1 MHCRRLYRKKIKCT
15 TCNKV
20 IYSEYKADQLKRKQ
34 NNNLSVK
41 FISVEVSVDL
51 LQKKL
56 CFATATI
63 ISSSA
68 SIAADNST
76 YLTSAILA
84 VTGSI
89 SCELDKC
96 EESVPPNKN
105 VFELTTATEVQ
116 ERLDETVV
124 QLKDQDDDLHEVM
137 NGDAGDKEEDF
148 ATNSEIF
155 TVSANSEIVK
165 NVSNESED
173 KDYETEEGHPV
184 NRVEQSFATAS
195 HKILTF
201 SANVDIVKS
210 VTIESDDDN
219 LSLEHHSENTIF
231 VQS

>member
-1 MHCRRLYRKKIKCT
+1 MAPDLDLVLFAMHCRRLYRKKIKCT
-15 TCNKV
+15 ACNKV
-20 IYSEYKADQLKRKQ
+20 IYSKYKADQLTKTQ

-41 FISVEVSVDL
+41 LISVDF

-76 YLTSAILA
+76 YLTSASLA

-105 VFELTTATEVQ
+105 VFELTTTTEVQ
-116 ERLDETVV
+116 ERLDETVI
-124 QLKDQDDDLHEVM
+124 QLKDQDNDLHEVM

-148 ATNSEIF
+148 AANSEIF
-155 TVSANSEIVK
+155 TVSANSEMVK
-165 NVSNESED
+165 NVFNESED
-173 KDYETEEGHPV
+173 KDY
-184 NRVEQSFATAS
+184 
-195 HKILTF
+195 KIYVQAKFKKTNSAFYCF
-201 SANVDIVKS
+201 SS
-210 VTIESDDDN
+210 C
-219 LSLEHHSENTIF
+219 
-231 VQS
+231 

>member
-1 MHCRRLYRKKIKCT
+1 MAPDLDLVLFAMHCRRLHRKKIKCT
-15 TCNKV
+15 ACNKV

-41 FISVEVSVDL
+41 FVSVKEDSVDF

-76 YLTSAILA
+76 YLTSASLA

-96 EESVPPNKN
+96 EESVSPNKN

-124 QLKDQDDDLHEVM
+124 QLKDQDNDLHEVV

-148 ATNSEIF
+148 QQIQRFLLFLLILRWLKMFQMNLKTKIMKQRKVIRSIELNK
-155 TVSANSEIVK
+155 VLQPQVK
-165 NVSNESED
+165 
-173 KDYETEEGHPV
+173 K
-184 NRVEQSFATAS
+184 F
-195 HKILTF
+195 
-201 SANVDIVKS
+201 
-210 VTIESDDDN
+210 
-219 LSLEHHSENTIF
+219 
-231 VQS
+231 

>member
-1 MHCRRLYRKKIKCT
+1 MLFKMHCKRLYRKKIKCSA
-15 TCNKV
+15 CNKV

-34 NNNLSVK
+34 NNILSLK
-41 FISVEVSVDL
+41 FISVEEDSVNL

-56 CFATATI
+56 CFATATTCTI

-76 YLTSAILA
+76 YLTSASLA

-89 SCELDKC
+89 SYELDKC

-105 VFELTTATEVQ
+105 VFELTTVTEVQ

-137 NGDAGDKEEDF
+137 NGDARDKEEDF

-155 TVSANSEIVK
+155 TVSANSEMVK

-173 KDYETEEGHPV
+173 EIMKQRKVIQSIELNKALY
-184 NRVEQSFATAS
+184 NR
-195 HKILTF
+195 
-201 SANVDIVKS
+201 KS
-210 VTIESDDDN
+210 KN
-219 LSLEHHSENTIF
+219 FNYFCQCRHS
-231 VQS
+231 

>member
-1 MHCRRLYRKKIKCT
+1 M
-15 TCNKV
+15 
-20 IYSEYKADQLKRKQ
+20 
-34 NNNLSVK
+34 K
-41 FISVEVSVDL
+41 FISVDL

-96 EESVPPNKN
+96 EESVSPNKN
-105 VFELTTATEVQ
+105 RFELTTGTEVQ

-201 SANVDIVKS
+201 SANVNIVES

-219 LSLEHHSENTIF
+219 LSLEHDSENTIF

>member
-1 MHCRRLYRKKIKCT
+1 MALDLDLLLFAMHCRRLHRKKIKCT
-15 TCNKV
+15 ACNKV

-41 FISVEVSVDL
+41 FVSVKEDSVDF

-76 YLTSAILA
+76 YLTSASLA

-89 SCELDKC
+89 SC
-96 EESVPPNKN
+96 
-105 VFELTTATEVQ
+105 
-116 ERLDETVV
+116 
-124 QLKDQDDDLHEVM
+124 
-137 NGDAGDKEEDF
+137 GDKEEDF
-148 ATNSEIF
+148 AANSEIF
-155 TVSANSEIVK
+155 TVSTNSEMVK
-165 NVSNESED
+165 NVFNEAED

-184 NRVEQSFATAS
+184 NKVEQSFATAS
-195 HKILTF
+195 QKFLTF
-201 SANVDIVKS
+201 SANADIVES

-219 LSLEHHSENTIF
+219 LSLEHDSENTIF